1 MDIFVARQ
9 PIFNTQKKVVAYE
22 ILYRSNLRNTYNGQV
37 DGDVATVSVVTDA
50 LTSFGLNH
58 LTSGKRAFI
67 NFTYNLIKEDL
78 PTLFDPADLAV
89 ELLESVVVDD
99 LIVEKCKQLKEKG
112 YVIALD
118 DFTGGLDFDPIMPY
132 VDIVKVDFMVL
143 KSAGRK
149 FVAEKY
155 LPLGMTLLAEKV
167 ETMADFEEAHALGY
181 KLFQGFF
188 FEKPVVYQGKAI
200 SISTYKYMEILRETV
215 NEDADFHKLT
225 DIIKSDLS
233 LTYKLLRLINSPA
246 FYTISEIKSVQHAL
260 ALLGINEIRKWAT
273 LIMLRDIG
281 SDKPNEIIRVSLIR
295 AVFAEKLSMMIGL
308 ENRKTEAFLM
318 GLFSVIDTLME
329 KPLYDILGELP
340 LSDDIKSALLGG
352 RNKLHSILK
361 MLKYYEVGNWDM
373 VMKVCDELK
382 LPYETVNALYL
393 ESIVGASERVDQM

>member
-78 PTLFDPADLAV
+78 PTLFDPDDLAV

-99 LIVEKCKQLKEKG
+99 HIIEKCKQLKEKG

-167 ETMADFEEAHALGY
+167 ETMEDFEEAHALGY